1 MATSCGLAGGVR
13 LPLAALSTV
22 GAKRIDSSSSS
33 SSSSYGAS
41 FRVPA
46 SSERK
51 QQGRKL
57 AADLIR
63 CDASPAAEEQEKKFD
78 SKEFRKTL
86 TRGENY
92 NRSGFGYKKE
102 MLQMMDVE
110 YTS

>member
-1 MATSCGLAGGVR
+1 MATSCGLVGAGR
-13 LPLAALSTV
+13 LPSAALSTV
-22 GAKRIDSSSSS
+22 GAKRMDSSS
-33 SSSSYGAS
+33 SSSSYGVT

-46 SSERK
+46 SSERN

-57 AADLIR
+57 AVDVIR

-102 MLQMMDVE
+102 MLQQMDVE